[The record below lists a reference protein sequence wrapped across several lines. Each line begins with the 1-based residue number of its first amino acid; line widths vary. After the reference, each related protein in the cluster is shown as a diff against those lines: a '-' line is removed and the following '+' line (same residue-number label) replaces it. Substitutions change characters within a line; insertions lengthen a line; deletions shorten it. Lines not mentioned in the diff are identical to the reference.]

1 MKMKQVSVIWEKKVE
16 VTVYVPEDMD
26 DRSIH
31 RVMEQAEHQIDQWD
45 AEWVTFVNKPE
56 AVDVPDDE
64 CVLVE
69 ATSRG
74 GNVYLTADVASRFAA
89 DDAFLLD
96 DHRSGIVN
104 PEDATWWLAQ
114 TQE

>member
-16 VTVYVPEDMD
+16 ATVYVPEDMD
-26 DRSIH
+26 DRSIR
-31 RVMEQAEHQIDQWD
+31 RVMEQAEYQIDQWD
-45 AEWVTFVNKPE
+45 AEWVTFVAN
-56 AVDVPDDE
+56 ADVVDVPDE
-64 CVLVE
+64 ERALVE

-74 GNVYLTADVASRFAA
+74 GHVYLTVDAASRFAA

-114 TQE
+114 P